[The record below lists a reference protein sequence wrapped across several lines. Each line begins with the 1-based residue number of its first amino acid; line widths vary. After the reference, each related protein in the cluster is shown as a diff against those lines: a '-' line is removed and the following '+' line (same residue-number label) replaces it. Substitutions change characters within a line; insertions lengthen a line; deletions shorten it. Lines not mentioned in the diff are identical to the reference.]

1 MRCNWWVINES
12 MGERLIAIYT
22 FCIFSVRFCVHWDWN
37 HSSMLALSFKTSS
50 SCLTRPSWIFSTI
63 RSFLF
68 CLGYYPFCESSEHT
82 ILVPSFGLEYQIS
95 LGLGVVIRKRGPFV
109 HVFQRET
116 TNKVVSLEEPPF
128 IHKFHVRKD
137 CTKLN
142 DENFISSK
150 EKLTKRWRHQK
161 VTIKTLSDTN
171 RMRWYKFQ
179 SNA

>member
-1 MRCNWWVINES
+1 MN
-12 MGERLIAIYT
+12 
-22 FCIFSVRFCVHWDWN
+22 
-37 HSSMLALSFKTSS
+37 
-50 SCLTRPSWIFSTI
+50 
-63 RSFLF
+63 
-68 CLGYYPFCESSEHT
+68 T
-82 ILVPSFGLEYQIS
+82 ILVPSLGLEYQIS

-171 RMRWYKFQ
+171 RMR
-179 SNA
+179 